1 MTEQGAPRVPQG
13 QGREQGTAGMPEG
26 SSPVTQMQELGIVAR
41 GLTIGIVGYQRFISP
56 LIPPRCR
63 FYPSCS
69 QYALESLRVHGAARG
84 LWLTVR
90 RLARCHPFN
99 PGGYDPV
106 PGRLAAPPARPQG
119 ATR

>member
-1 MTEQGAPRVPQG
+1 MTDHGVPGIPQADTTG
-13 QGREQGTAGMPEG
+13 SCGGT
-26 SSPVTQMQELGIVAR
+26 SPVSREREPGIMAR
-41 GLTIGIVGYQRFISP
+41 VLIVPIIGYQRLISP

-119 ATR
+119 VTR

>member
-1 MTEQGAPRVPQG
+1 MTEQGVPGAPQAD
-13 QGREQGTAGMPEG
+13 AGGNSEG
-26 SSPVTQMQELGIVAR
+26 SYPVGLRQEPGVVARALIIPIVA
-41 GLTIGIVGYQRFISP
+41 YQRLISP

-106 PGRLAAPPARPQG
+106 PGRLAAPLARPQG
-119 ATR
+119 VTR